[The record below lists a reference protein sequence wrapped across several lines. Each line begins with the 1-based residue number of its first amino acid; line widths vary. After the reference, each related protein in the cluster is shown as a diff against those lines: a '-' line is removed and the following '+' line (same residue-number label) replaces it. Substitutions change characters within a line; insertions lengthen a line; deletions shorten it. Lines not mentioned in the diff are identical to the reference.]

1 MSDIIITPSNPID
14 ITLSNEFN
22 TVELTSETNEIIIS
36 EKGVQ
41 GSHGIQGIQGEKGV
55 QGSQGIQGIQGEK
68 GDTGEGVP
76 VGGSVGQV
84 LKKIDGTDYNTE
96 WSDDANTVTWI
107 DVAGDIQY
115 NGTETP
121 IASGDV
127 LEGVYKTNTIYRFIN
142 GTNNANGYPTEDS
155 FYRDFDSINL
165 TNLIVS
171 RG

>member
-36 EKGVQ
+36 
-41 GSHGIQGIQGEKGV
+41 EKGV